1 MMAVELSVLDRGVG
15 PPAPLRR
22 RRRDIDWNAIECDYR
37 SASLSLRELAA
48 KHGCSHSSIANF
60 AGRHGW
66 TRNPP
71 HRLPVE
77 REASQ
82 PTGEST
88 CFISNM
94 D

>member
-1 MMAVELSVLDRGVG
+1 MALEMFVLDRGVD
-15 PPAPLRR
+15 PPTPVRR

-37 SASLSLRELAA
+37 TASMSLRELAA
-48 KHGCSHSSIANF
+48 KHGCSHSAIANF

-66 TRNPP
+66 TRNRASPSS
-71 HRLPVE
+71 VGD
-77 REASQ
+77 REPQ
-82 PTGEST
+82 HTGEST

>member
-1 MMAVELSVLDRGVG
+1 MTLERFVLDRGVG

-22 RRRDIDWNAIECDYR
+22 CRREIDWNAIECDYR

-48 KHGCSHSSIANF
+48 KHGCSHSAIANF

-66 TRNPP
+66 TRERP
-71 HRLPVE
+71 HRHAVDSHE
-77 REASQ
+77 SR
-82 PTGEST
+82 PTGEPT
-88 CFISNM
+88 CFLSSM